1 MTTMSTTPTHGLS
14 IGDLENVYDALAQAI
29 DTAGDRAELMLVK
42 LALLQAEAGGT
53 AQAFEQHLQTA
64 LQDL

>member
-1 MTTMSTTPTHGLS
+1 MQAPTSTGLS
-14 IGDLENVYDALAQAI
+14 IGDLETVYDALAQAI
-29 DTAGDRAELMLVK
+29 DTAGDQAQLMLVK
-42 LALLQAEAGGT
+42 LALLQAQAGGT